1 MENKAI
7 LRLFSP
13 ILLIFIVLS
22 IVFFLTPSALAARGV
37 DHRVLLTGNLLL
49 FFVTLVS
56 FFLYIKGLR
65 NQNMHAFVRVMYG
78 SLLVKFFVCLVAVL
92 IYAAVAKAAVN
103 RNGIF
108 GCFILY
114 MLYTFLEVRTLLRLS
129 KKEPKNA

>member
-1 MENKAI
+1 MA
-7 LRLFSP
+7 RAFRP
-13 ILLIFIVLS
+13 ILLIFIILS
-22 IVFFLTPSALAARGV
+22 LVFSLAASALTAWGI
-37 DHRVLLTGNLLL
+37 DYRVLLTGNGLL
-49 FFVTLVS
+49 FLVTAVS
-56 FFLYIKGLR
+56 FFLYIKGLH

-114 MLYTFLEVRTLLRLS
+114 MLYTFLEVRTLLRQS